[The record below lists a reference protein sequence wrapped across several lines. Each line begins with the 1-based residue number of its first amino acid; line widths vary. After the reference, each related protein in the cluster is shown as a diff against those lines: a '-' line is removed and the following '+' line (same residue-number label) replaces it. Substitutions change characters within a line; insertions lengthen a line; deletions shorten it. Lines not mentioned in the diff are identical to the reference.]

1 MTKLGRILG
10 VVGGAAVVTVPF
22 PTMFL
27 WDWEFNTLVALQ
39 LLLGL
44 LGVGVWLFTNLSGVR
59 QRFLGRSAFYWGFTA
74 VYAVAAVALAFLL
87 NYLAWAHPAQADFT
101 SEGVFSLSD
110 QSQSVLA
117 SLDDEVKAIA
127 FYSTKE
133 PAYDVVKNF
142 LERYRYGS
150 ARFSYEFVDPV
161 VREDLVEKYRVSADG
176 PRIVLSYKG
185 KEERI
190 KIDDESS
197 SGPEETITTAL
208 LKLTATGLS
217 HKICFLT
224 GHGERSLQGQDAQSA
239 MTLWVE
245 DMRTEGFQPET
256 LSLLEAPEVPAEC
269 KALVVVGPRQPI
281 IESEIQSIQK
291 YLDNGG
297 RAMIFA
303 GFQDAPSLNA
313 LALSYG
319 ILVGADVVV
328 NPRSRSPL
336 EAVTDPMRYPQ
347 DHAIFSRFFRGGV
360 VVLNQ
365 LQAVF
370 PMAHS
375 VRRASGDLPGIETV
389 ELAATGPQSW
399 GETDNL
405 EKVETVAFDAGKDL
419 PGPVPMAAVAQKK
432 NPAAAGEGTV
442 GTRVAVFGSSL
453 VPVDAAYRIFPFN
466 RNLVMNTLAWLAAE
480 EKKITIRPRFRAAS
494 LLRLDEGQMRFISS
508 FATVLL
514 PLLILA
520 VGRTVRELR
529 SGN

>member
-27 WDWEFNTLVALQ
+27 WDWEFNTLVAVQ
-39 LLLGL
+39 LILGL
-44 LGVGVWLFTNLSGVR
+44 VFVGIWLATNLAGLR
-59 QRFLGRSAFYWGFTA
+59 QRFLGRSAFYWSFT
-74 VYAVAAVALAFLL
+74 VLYGVAAVALAFLL
-87 NYLAWAHPAQADFT
+87 NYLAWAHPAQADLT

-117 SLDDEVKAIA
+117 SLEDEVKAIA

-133 PAYDVVKNF
+133 PAYEVVKNF

-150 ARFSYEFVDPV
+150 NRFSYEFVDPV

-190 KIDDESS
+190 KIDDEGS
-197 SGPEETITTAL
+197 SGPEETITAAL
-208 LKLTATGLS
+208 LKLTASGSS

-224 GHGERSLQGQDAQSA
+224 GHGERSLQGQDAQSS

-245 DMRTEGFQPET
+245 DMRTEGFQPEP
-256 LSLLEAPEVPAEC
+256 LSLLESPEVPADC

-281 IESEIQSIQK
+281 IDSEIQSIQK
-291 YLDNGG
+291 YLDGGG
-297 RAMIFA
+297 RVMIFA
-303 GFQDAPSLNA
+303 GYQDAPSLNA

-319 ILVGADVVV
+319 IQVGADVVV

-375 VRRASGDLPGIETV
+375 VKRAGGNLPGVETV

-405 EKVETVAFDAGKDL
+405 EKVDSITFDSGKDV
-419 PGPVPMAAVAQKK
+419 PGPVPMAAVAQKQ
-432 NPAAAGEGTV
+432 PAPEGAAAV
-442 GTRVAVFGSSL
+442 GARLAVFGSSL

-466 RNLVMNTLAWLAAE
+466 RNLVMNTLAWLTAE

-494 LLRLDEGQMRFISS
+494 LLRLDEGQMKFISS
-508 FATVLL
+508 FSTVLL

-520 VGRTVRELR
+520 VGMTVRELR
-529 SGN
+529 RSA